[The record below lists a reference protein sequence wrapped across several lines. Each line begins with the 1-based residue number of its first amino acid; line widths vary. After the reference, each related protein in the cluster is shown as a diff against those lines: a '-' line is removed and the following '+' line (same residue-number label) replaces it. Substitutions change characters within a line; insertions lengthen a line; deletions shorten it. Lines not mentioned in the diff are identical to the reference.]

1 VQLASIASSRL
12 ENLIRRIS
20 GFVHLVLAIEVSVN
34 GFTQVFQKDGNG
46 SWLLALYLAVSA
58 GTLISLWFGKGKL
71 WPILY
76 ALAVYLILALTPF
89 AGFGEYEFSSNGRPW
104 IWWALGF
111 AVILFAVFTK
121 AYQWIS
127 FLALVSGTWIVVEIQ
142 LFGLSRILQA
152 TLDSAYFIVYCFALM
167 ALVSLVRQGARGVDE
182 ANSEAI
188 QSSLQQARV
197 EAIERERQRVDAL
210 VHDQVLHTLLLAAR
224 AVTKEDQ
231 LAASKSAR
239 QAIASLTRA
248 ETEETSG
255 KTVTVSGLFKA
266 IQSAALQLDSRVK
279 VETRGSSS
287 ETLPPEVAQAL
298 TEATLQALDN
308 AIQHSKAELIELLLA
323 SEDGK
328 VEVQIVDDGIG
339 FRPER
344 VPKNRIGI
352 GTSIVS
358 RLTSI
363 GGLARISS
371 EPGNGTAV
379 ILRWERD

>member
-1 VQLASIASSRL
+1 MQLASIASSRL
-12 ENLIRRIS
+12 ETLIRRIS
-20 GFVHLVLAIEVSVN
+20 GFVHLLLAIEVSVN
-34 GFTQVFQKDGNG
+34 GFTQVYQKEGSG

-76 ALAVYLILALTPF
+76 ALAVFLILALTPL
-89 AGFGEYEFSSNGRPW
+89 AGFGDYEISSNGRPW

-121 AYQWIS
+121 IYQWS
-127 FLALVSGTWIVVEIQ
+127 LFLALVSVTWILVEIH
-142 LFGLSRILQA
+142 LFGQTRILQA

-224 AVTKEDQ
+224 AATKEDQ
-231 LAASKSAR
+231 LAASDSAR

-248 ETEETSG
+248 KAEESSG
-255 KTVTVSGLFKA
+255 QIVTISGLFRA
-266 IQSAALQLDSRVK
+266 VQSAALQLDARVK
-279 VETRGSSS
+279 VMTRGSSS

-308 AIQHSKAELIELLLA
+308 AIQHSKAESIQLFLA

-328 VEVQIVDDGIG
+328 VEVQVVDDGIG

-344 VPKNRIGI
+344 VPRNRIGI
-352 GTSIVS
+352 GTSIVF

-363 GGLARISS
+363 GGQARISS
-371 EPGNGTAV
+371 EPGKGTT
-379 ILRWERD
+379 ITLRWERD

>member
-12 ENLIRRIS
+12 ETLIRRIS
-20 GFVHLVLAIEVSVN
+20 GFVHLLLAIEVSVN
-34 GFTQVFQKDGNG
+34 GFTQVYQKEGSG

-76 ALAVYLILALTPF
+76 ALAVFLILALTPL
-89 AGFGEYEFSSNGRPW
+89 AGFGDYEISSNGRPW

-121 AYQWIS
+121 IYQWS
-127 FLALVSGTWIVVEIQ
+127 LFLALVSVTWILVEIH
-142 LFGLSRILQA
+142 LFGQTRILQA

-224 AVTKEDQ
+224 AATKEDQ
-231 LAASKSAR
+231 LAASDSAR

-248 ETEETSG
+248 KAEESSG
-255 KTVTVSGLFKA
+255 QIVTISGLFRA
-266 IQSAALQLDSRVK
+266 VQSAALQLDARVK
-279 VETRGSSS
+279 VMTRGSSS

-308 AIQHSKAELIELLLA
+308 AIQHSKAESIQLFLA

-328 VEVQIVDDGIG
+328 VEVQVVDDGIG

-344 VPKNRIGI
+344 VPRNRIGI
-352 GTSIVS
+352 GTSIVF

-363 GGLARISS
+363 GGQARISS
-371 EPGNGTAV
+371 EPGKGTT
-379 ILRWERD
+379 ITLRWERD

>member
-12 ENLIRRIS
+12 ETLIRRIS

-34 GFTQVFQKDGNG
+34 GFTQVYQKDGSG

-76 ALAVYLILALTPF
+76 ALAVFLILALTPL

-121 AYQWIS
+121 IYQWS
-127 FLALVSGTWIVVEIQ
+127 LFLALVSVTWILVEIN
-142 LFGLSRILQA
+142 LFGQTRILQA
-152 TLDSAYFIVYCFALM
+152 TLDSAYVIVYCIALM

-224 AVTKEDQ
+224 AATKEDQ
-231 LAASKSAR
+231 LAASESAR

-248 ETEETSG
+248 KAEESSG
-255 KTVTVSGLFKA
+255 QAVTISGLFRA
-266 IQSAALQLDSRVK
+266 VQSAALQLDARVK
-279 VETRGSSS
+279 VMTRGSSS

-308 AIQHSKAELIELLLA
+308 AIQHSKAESIQLFLA

-328 VEVQIVDDGIG
+328 VEVQVVDDGIG

-344 VPKNRIGI
+344 VPRNRIGI
-352 GTSIVS
+352 GTSIVF

-363 GGLARISS
+363 GGQARISS
-371 EPGNGTAV
+371 EPGKGTTV
-379 ILRWERD
+379 TLRWERD

>member
-1 VQLASIASSRL
+1 MQLASIASSRL
-12 ENLIRRIS
+12 ETLIRRIS

-34 GFTQVFQKDGNG
+34 GFTQVYQKDGSG

-76 ALAVYLILALTPF
+76 ALAVFLILALTPL

-121 AYQWIS
+121 IYQWS
-127 FLALVSGTWIVVEIQ
+127 LFLALVSVTWILVEIH
-142 LFGLSRILQA
+142 LFGQTRILQA

-167 ALVSLVRQGARGVDE
+167 SLVSLVRQGARGVDE
-182 ANSEAI
+182 ANSDVI

-224 AVTKEDQ
+224 AATKEDQ
-231 LAASKSAR
+231 LAASDSAR

-248 ETEETSG
+248 KAEESSG
-255 KTVTVSGLFKA
+255 QTVTISGLFRA
-266 IQSAALQLDSRVK
+266 VQSAALQLDARVK
-279 VETRGSSS
+279 VMTRGSSS

-308 AIQHSKAELIELLLA
+308 AIQHSKAESIQLFLA

-328 VEVQIVDDGIG
+328 VEVQVVDDGIG

-344 VPKNRIGI
+344 VPRNRIGI
-352 GTSIVS
+352 GTSIVF

-363 GGLARISS
+363 GGQARISS
-371 EPGNGTAV
+371 EPGKGTT
-379 ILRWERD
+379 ITLRWERD

>member
-1 VQLASIASSRL
+1 MQLASIASSRL
-12 ENLIRRIS
+12 ETLIRRIS

-34 GFTQVFQKDGNG
+34 GFTQVYQKDGSG

-76 ALAVYLILALTPF
+76 ALAVFLILALTPL

-121 AYQWIS
+121 IYQWS
-127 FLALVSGTWIVVEIQ
+127 LFLALVSVTWILVEIN
-142 LFGLSRILQA
+142 LFGQTRILQA
-152 TLDSAYFIVYCFALM
+152 TLDSAYFIVYCIALM

-224 AVTKEDQ
+224 AATKEDQ
-231 LAASKSAR
+231 LAASDSAR

-248 ETEETSG
+248 KAEESSG
-255 KTVTVSGLFKA
+255 QAVTISGLFRA
-266 IQSAALQLDSRVK
+266 VQSAALQLDARVK
-279 VETRGSSS
+279 VMTRGSSS

-308 AIQHSKAELIELLLA
+308 AIQHSKAESIQLFLA

-328 VEVQIVDDGIG
+328 VEVQVVDDGIG

-344 VPKNRIGI
+344 VPRNRIGI
-352 GTSIVS
+352 GTSIVF

-363 GGLARISS
+363 GGQARISS
-371 EPGNGTAV
+371 EPGKGTTV
-379 ILRWERD
+379 TLRWERD

>member
-1 VQLASIASSRL
+1 MQLASIASSRL
-12 ENLIRRIS
+12 ETLIRRIS

-34 GFTQVFQKDGNG
+34 GFTQVYQKDGSG

-76 ALAVYLILALTPF
+76 ALAVFLILALTPL

-121 AYQWIS
+121 IYQWS
-127 FLALVSGTWIVVEIQ
+127 LFLALVSVTWILVEIN
-142 LFGLSRILQA
+142 LFGQTRILQA
-152 TLDSAYFIVYCFALM
+152 TLDSAYVIVYCIALM

-224 AVTKEDQ
+224 AATKEDQ
-231 LAASKSAR
+231 LAASDSAR

-248 ETEETSG
+248 KAEESSG
-255 KTVTVSGLFKA
+255 QAVTISGLFRA
-266 IQSAALQLDSRVK
+266 VQSAALQLDARVK
-279 VETRGSSS
+279 VMTRGSSS

-308 AIQHSKAELIELLLA
+308 AIQHSKAESIQLFLA

-328 VEVQIVDDGIG
+328 VEVQVVDDGIG

-344 VPKNRIGI
+344 VPRNRIGI
-352 GTSIVS
+352 GTSIVF

-363 GGLARISS
+363 GGQARISS
-371 EPGNGTAV
+371 EPGKGTTV
-379 ILRWERD
+379 TLRWERD

>member
-12 ENLIRRIS
+12 ETLIRRIS

-34 GFTQVFQKDGNG
+34 GFTQVYQKDGSG

-76 ALAVYLILALTPF
+76 ALAVFLILALTPL

-121 AYQWIS
+121 IYQWS
-127 FLALVSGTWIVVEIQ
+127 LFLALVSVTWILVEIN
-142 LFGLSRILQA
+142 LFGQTRILQA
-152 TLDSAYFIVYCFALM
+152 TLDSAYVIVYCIALM

-224 AVTKEDQ
+224 AATKEDQ
-231 LAASKSAR
+231 LAASDSAR

-248 ETEETSG
+248 KAEESSG
-255 KTVTVSGLFKA
+255 QAVTISGLFRA
-266 IQSAALQLDSRVK
+266 VQSAALQLDARVK
-279 VETRGSSS
+279 VMTRGSSS

-308 AIQHSKAELIELLLA
+308 AIQHSKAESIQLFLA

-328 VEVQIVDDGIG
+328 VEVQVVDDGIG

-344 VPKNRIGI
+344 VPRNRIGI
-352 GTSIVS
+352 GTSIVF

-363 GGLARISS
+363 GGQARISS
-371 EPGNGTAV
+371 EPGKGTTV
-379 ILRWERD
+379 TLRWERD

>member
-1 VQLASIASSRL
+1 L
-12 ENLIRRIS
+12 
-20 GFVHLVLAIEVSVN
+20 
-34 GFTQVFQKDGNG
+34 
-46 SWLLALYLAVSA
+46 
-58 GTLISLWFGKGKL
+58 
-71 WPILY
+71 
-76 ALAVYLILALTPF
+76 

-121 AYQWIS
+121 IYQWS
-127 FLALVSGTWIVVEIQ
+127 LFLALVSVTWILVEIN
-142 LFGLSRILQA
+142 LFGQTRILQA
-152 TLDSAYFIVYCFALM
+152 TLDSAYFIVYCIALM

-224 AVTKEDQ
+224 AATKEDQ
-231 LAASKSAR
+231 LAASDSAR

-248 ETEETSG
+248 KAEESSG
-255 KTVTVSGLFKA
+255 QAVTISGLFRA
-266 IQSAALQLDSRVK
+266 VQSAALQLDARVK
-279 VETRGSSS
+279 VMTRGSSS

-308 AIQHSKAELIELLLA
+308 AIQHSKAESIQLFLA

-328 VEVQIVDDGIG
+328 VEVQVVDDGIG

-344 VPKNRIGI
+344 VPRNRIGI
-352 GTSIVS
+352 GTSIVF

-363 GGLARISS
+363 GGQARISS
-371 EPGNGTAV
+371 EPGKGTTV
-379 ILRWERD
+379 TLRWERD

>member
-12 ENLIRRIS
+12 ETLIRRIS

-34 GFTQVFQKDGNG
+34 GFTQVYQKDGSG

-76 ALAVYLILALTPF
+76 ALAVFLILALTPL

-121 AYQWIS
+121 IYQWS
-127 FLALVSGTWIVVEIQ
+127 LFLALVSVTWILVEIN
-142 LFGLSRILQA
+142 LFGQTRILQA
-152 TLDSAYFIVYCFALM
+152 TLDSAYFIVYCIALM

-224 AVTKEDQ
+224 AATKEDQ
-231 LAASKSAR
+231 LAASDSAR

-248 ETEETSG
+248 KAEESSG
-255 KTVTVSGLFKA
+255 QAVTISGLFRA
-266 IQSAALQLDSRVK
+266 VQSAALQLDARVK
-279 VETRGSSS
+279 VMTRGSSS

-308 AIQHSKAELIELLLA
+308 AIQHSKAESIQLFLA

-328 VEVQIVDDGIG
+328 VEVQVVDDGIG

-344 VPKNRIGI
+344 VPRNRIGI
-352 GTSIVS
+352 GTSIVF

-363 GGLARISS
+363 GGQARISS
-371 EPGNGTAV
+371 EPGKGTTV
-379 ILRWERD
+379 TLRWERD

>member
-1 VQLASIASSRL
+1 M
-12 ENLIRRIS
+12 
-20 GFVHLVLAIEVSVN
+20 
-34 GFTQVFQKDGNG
+34 
-46 SWLLALYLAVSA
+46 
-58 GTLISLWFGKGKL
+58 
-71 WPILY
+71 
-76 ALAVYLILALTPF
+76 
-89 AGFGEYEFSSNGRPW
+89 
-104 IWWALGF
+104 
-111 AVILFAVFTK
+111 
-121 AYQWIS
+121 
-127 FLALVSGTWIVVEIQ
+127 
-142 LFGLSRILQA
+142 
-152 TLDSAYFIVYCFALM
+152 LDSAYFIVYCFALM

-197 EAIERERQRVDAL
+197 EAVERERQRVDAL
-210 VHDQVLHTLLLAAR
+210 VHDQVLSTLLLAAR
-224 AVTKEDQ
+224 AATKEDQ
-231 LAASKSAR
+231 LAASKSAS

-248 ETEETSG
+248 KTQETSG
-255 KTVTVSGLFKA
+255 KTVTVSGLFRA

-287 ETLPPEVAQAL
+287 ETLQPEVAQAL

-323 SEDGK
+323 SENGK

-371 EPGNGTAV
+371 EPGKGTA
-379 ILRWERD
+379 ITLRWERD

>member
-1 VQLASIASSRL
+1 MQLASIASSRL
-12 ENLIRRIS
+12 ETLIRRIS

-34 GFTQVFQKDGNG
+34 GFTQVYQKDGSG

-76 ALAVYLILALTPF
+76 ALAVFLILALTPL

-121 AYQWIS
+121 IYQWS
-127 FLALVSGTWIVVEIQ
+127 LFLALVSVTWILVEIN
-142 LFGLSRILQA
+142 LFGQTRILQA
-152 TLDSAYFIVYCFALM
+152 TLDSAYVIVYCIALM

-224 AVTKEDQ
+224 AATKEDQ
-231 LAASKSAR
+231 LAASESAR

-248 ETEETSG
+248 KAEESSG
-255 KTVTVSGLFKA
+255 QAVTISGLFRA
-266 IQSAALQLDSRVK
+266 VQSAALQLDARVK
-279 VETRGSSS
+279 VMTRGSSS

-308 AIQHSKAELIELLLA
+308 AIQHSKAESIQLFLA

-328 VEVQIVDDGIG
+328 VEVQVVDDGIG

-344 VPKNRIGI
+344 VPRNRIGI
-352 GTSIVS
+352 GTSIVF

-363 GGLARISS
+363 GGQARISS
-371 EPGNGTAV
+371 EPGKGTTV
-379 ILRWERD
+379 TLRWERD

>member
-1 VQLASIASSRL
+1 
-12 ENLIRRIS
+12 
-20 GFVHLVLAIEVSVN
+20 
-34 GFTQVFQKDGNG
+34 
-46 SWLLALYLAVSA
+46 
-58 GTLISLWFGKGKL
+58 
-71 WPILY
+71 
-76 ALAVYLILALTPF
+76 
-89 AGFGEYEFSSNGRPW
+89 
-104 IWWALGF
+104 
-111 AVILFAVFTK
+111 LFAVFTK

-224 AVTKEDQ
+224 AATKEDQ
-231 LAASKSAR
+231 LAASDSAR

-248 ETEETSG
+248 KAEESSG
-255 KTVTVSGLFKA
+255 QAVTISGLFRA
-266 IQSAALQLDSRVK
+266 VQSAALQLDARVK
-279 VETRGSSS
+279 VMTRGSSS

-308 AIQHSKAELIELLLA
+308 AIQHSKAESIQLFLA

-328 VEVQIVDDGIG
+328 VEVQVVDDGIG

-344 VPKNRIGI
+344 VPRNRIGI
-352 GTSIVS
+352 GTSIVF

-363 GGLARISS
+363 GGQARISS
-371 EPGNGTAV
+371 EPGKGTTV
-379 ILRWERD
+379 TLRWERD